1 MPQLHCRWQQLV
13 VITVCFLSL
22 SMGGAG
28 QGADRRK
35 EGGTGRDGWVVKV
48 GVDGWVVKV
57 AGCMGAVKSLMAD
70 DTVVQ

>member
-1 MPQLHCRWQQLV
+1 
-13 VITVCFLSL
+13 
-22 SMGGAG
+22 MGGAG

>member
-1 MPQLHCRWQQLV
+1 M
-13 VITVCFLSL
+13 ITVCFLSL

-35 EGGTGRDGWVVKV
+35 EGWTWRGEWVVKV

-57 AGCMGAVKSLMAD
+57 AGRYGGKV
-70 DTVVQ
+70 